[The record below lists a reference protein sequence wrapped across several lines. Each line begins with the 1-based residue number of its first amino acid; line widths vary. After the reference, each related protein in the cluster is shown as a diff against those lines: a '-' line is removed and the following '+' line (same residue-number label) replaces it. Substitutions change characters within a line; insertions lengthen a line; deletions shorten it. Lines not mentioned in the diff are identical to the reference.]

1 MMPGQTRRIV
11 VGVDDGSDSATAL
24 QWAARAAVT
33 LSRPLTLVYAQFDPY
48 STIPADAAIPP
59 AVDLGS
65 EPPDADQVLADAVET
80 VRACAPSVDILTYT
94 EAGNPARLLLEQ
106 AKEAAFVVLGNKG
119 ASVLSELLL
128 GTVCGTVAAR
138 SPCPVIAVCGTGE
151 RDCPDHA
158 AFDAPIVVG
167 VDGSGIADQAVEFAF
182 SLASAQRAP
191 LRIHRVLRRPD
202 PDAQLDTEAKLVAH
216 NLRYPDVSVQVS
228 CTEGD
233 PVTALTEASA
243 DAQLLVV
250 GARGHGAATGL
261 LTGSVSHALLR
272 KAPCSVAV
280 VRKGC
285 AVAVVA

>member
-1 MMPGQTRRIV
+1 MTAEDKRIV
-11 VGVDDGSDSATAL
+11 VGVDDGSDSAIAL
-24 QWAARAAVT
+24 RWAAHAAVT
-33 LSRPLTLVYAQFDPY
+33 LGRPLTLVYAQFDPY

-65 EPPDADQVLADAVET
+65 PPLDADQVLADAVEAVHT
-80 VRACAPSVDILTYT
+80 CAPSVDILTYT

-106 AKEAAFVVLGNKG
+106 AKDASLVVLGNRG

-138 SPCPVIAVCGTGE
+138 APCPVIAVCGSRERPCSGE
-151 RDCPDHA
+151 SRR
-158 AFDAPIVVG
+158 DAPIVVG
-167 VDGSGIADQAVEFAF
+167 VDGSGIAEQAVEFAF
-182 SLASAQRAP
+182 SLASAQEAP
-191 LRIHRVLRRPD
+191 LHVERVLRHPD
-202 PDAQLDTEAKLVAH
+202 PDAQLDTEARLIPLT
-216 NLRYPDVSVQVS
+216 LRYPDVRLRVR

-233 PVTALTEASA
+233 PVRTLTTAAA

-250 GARGHGAATGL
+250 GARGHGAAAGL

-272 KAPCSVAV
+272 RAPCSVAV

-285 AVAVVA
+285 AMAALA